1 MKLYKGISVT
11 HIANMH
17 FGDVI
22 EQIRPS
28 PSTASKVRW
37 FIGLILLVFGIGK
50 AGGLIM
56 SDINWTM
63 GDPVLILVP
72 HSMVFVAAAV
82 VEIAVGLFLMVKR
95 TEVRS
100 LDYTLF
106 AWVGSLVGY
115 QIIRSFYKI
124 VLPCRCLGLWQQ
136 WLGLSDVAAN
146 IASLVSLG
154 LLGLGCLM
162 IGLSRTSSQDLDSF
176 RLPSSLS

>member
-22 EQIRPS
+22 GRIRPS
-28 PSTASKVRW
+28 LSTANKVRW
-37 FIGLILLVFGIGK
+37 FIGLLLLVFGIGK
-50 AGGLIM
+50 GGGLFM
-56 SDINWTM
+56 SDINWKM
-63 GDPVLILVP
+63 GDPVLIWVP
-72 HSMVFVAAAV
+72 HSMVFVTAAV
-82 VEIAVGLFLMVKR
+82 VEIAVGLLLMVRR

-136 WLGLSDVAAN
+136 WLGLSDTAAN

-162 IGLSRTSSQDLDSF
+162 IGLENTESHDSHSSQ
-176 RLPSSLS
+176 LPSSLS

>member
-22 EQIRPS
+22 GRIRPS
-28 PSTASKVRW
+28 LSTANKVRRLT
-37 FIGLILLVFGIGK
+37 GVLLLVFGIGK
-50 AGGLIM
+50 AGGLFM
-56 SDINWTM
+56 SDINWKM
-63 GDPVLILVP
+63 GDPVLIWVP
-72 HSMVFVAAAV
+72 HSMVFVTAAV
-82 VEIAVGLFLMVKR
+82 VEFAVGLFLILKR

-115 QIIRSFYKI
+115 QIIRSFYNI

-136 WLGLSDVAAN
+136 LLGLSDVAAN

-162 IGLSRTSSQDLDSF
+162 IGLSRTLSHDLNSS

>member
-22 EQIRPS
+22 GRIRPS
-28 PSTASKVRW
+28 LSTANKVRRLT
-37 FIGLILLVFGIGK
+37 GVLLLVFGIGK
-50 AGGLIM
+50 AGGLFM
-56 SDINWTM
+56 SDINWKM
-63 GDPVLILVP
+63 GDPVSIWVP
-72 HSMVFVAAAV
+72 HSMVFVTAAV
-82 VEIAVGLFLMVKR
+82 VEIAVGLLLMVRR

-162 IGLSRTSSQDLDSF
+162 IGLSRTLSHDLNSS